1 MKGSRF
7 WLFLIMLFSG
17 IILGALIGD
26 LAKSVPYLEWLGYG
40 KTFGL
45 TEPLV
50 LDIYILKLTFSI
62 MFELNVA
69 SIIGILASIFIY
81 RKIRV

>member
-1 MKGSRF
+1 MRDTRF
-7 WLFLIMLFSG
+7 WLFLIFLFSG
-17 IILGALIGD
+17 IILGGLLGD

-40 KTFGL
+40 KSFGL

-50 LDIYILKLTFSI
+50 LDVCVFKLTFSI

-69 SIIGILASIFIY
+69 SIIGILLAVFMY
-81 RKIRV
+81 RRIKV